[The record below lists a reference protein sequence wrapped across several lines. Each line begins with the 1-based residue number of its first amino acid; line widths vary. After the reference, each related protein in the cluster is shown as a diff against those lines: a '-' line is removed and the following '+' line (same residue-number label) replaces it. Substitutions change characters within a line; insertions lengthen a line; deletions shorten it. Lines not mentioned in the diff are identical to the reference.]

1 MRQHCLPVCC
11 YCFRRG
17 KMMRCS
23 VCRSVKYCCKQCQ
36 KNDWYENHLLAL
48 RIRPFHKLICKK
60 NYQADEV
67 FILLYRILFL
77 LESVS
82 IKSPAWKNSELNL
95 YQKDFLPSHFLM
107 LPENLIR
114 YSSPKAIKIFN
125 DRLLNNVMY
134 FPIYFT
140 L

>member
-1 MRQHCLPVCC
+1 
-11 YCFRRG
+11 
-17 KMMRCS
+17 MRCS

-36 KNDWYENHLLAL
+36 KNDWCGDFLLAL
-48 RIRPFHKLICKK
+48 MPRPFHKLICKK

-67 FILLYRILFL
+67 FIFLYRILFL

-82 IKSPAWKNSELNL
+82 IKSPAWKSTEVNL